1 MLGGGAAHSTAMG
14 AVQMVNRFGRGEW
27 AGAFGDL
34 GTLIPFVVA
43 YVGLLHMDP
52 FGILLAF
59 GLAKIASGLLYRTP
73 FPIQPMKAIGAAA
86 TTQATQNFIV
96 TPGAVYGA
104 GLTTGVL
111 WLVLGLTGLADRIAR
126 ITPRAV
132 VTGIVLGLG
141 LKFMGDGVGMMAA
154 GWWLAVPSLLLAL
167 VLLNNQRIPAMFVL
181 LLIGAVAA
189 AIEHPTL
196 GTMLAHTHPRLH
208 LPQWHLG
215 DMTLTEFVGGSV
227 LLALPQLPLTLGN
240 ALIAITEENNRL
252 FPDRPVTERRVAIST
267 GLMNLASPLLGGVPM
282 CHGAGGMAGH
292 VRFGARTGGA
302 LVILG
307 VLLTVLALFFSD
319 SVVEILRLF
328 PASVLGVILFLAGTQ
343 LALGACDFGP
353 DKGARFV
360 AVVTTALSLWNV
372 GAAFVAGIAVSLLL
386 RRQWIRL

>member
-1 MLGGGAAHSTAMG
+1 MSE
-14 AVQMVNRFGRGEW
+14 NRYGRGEW

-43 YVGLLHMDP
+43 YVSLLHMDP

-59 GLAKIASGLLYRTP
+59 GLAKIVSGVLYRTP

-86 TTQATQNFIV
+86 TTQATQSFVV

-111 WLVLGLTGLADRIAR
+111 WLVLGVTGLAERIAR

-141 LKFMGDGVGMMAA
+141 LKFMGDGVGLMSQD
-154 GWWLAVPSLLLAL
+154 WWLALPSLLLAL
-167 VLLNNQRIPAMFVL
+167 VLLGNERIPAMFVL

-189 AIEHPTL
+189 ALEHPTL
-196 GTMLAHTHPRLH
+196 GSVLAGIRPRLH
-208 LPQWHLG
+208 LPHWPLG
-215 DMTLTEFVGGSV
+215 TMSLSDFLGGSL

-252 FPDRPVTERRVAIST
+252 FPDRPVSERRVAIST
-267 GLMNLASPLLGGVPM
+267 GVMNLLSPLLGGVPM

-307 VLLTVLALFFSD
+307 VLLTLLALFFSD
-319 SVVEILRLF
+319 SVVEIMRLF
-328 PASVLGVILFLAGTQ
+328 PGAVLGVILFLAGAQ
-343 LALGACDFGP
+343 LALGACEFGP
-353 DKGARFV
+353 DKAARFV
-360 AVVTTALSLWNV
+360 AVITTGLALWNV
-372 GAAFVAGIAVSLLL
+372 GAAFVGGVAVAALL
-386 RRQWIRL
+386 RRGWIRL

>member
-1 MLGGGAAHSTAMG
+1 VSE
-14 AVQMVNRFGRGEW
+14 NRYGRGEW

-43 YVGLLHMDP
+43 YVSLLHMDP

-59 GLAKIASGLLYRTP
+59 GLAKIVSGLLYRTP

-86 TTQATQNFIV
+86 TTQATQNFVV

-111 WLVLGLTGLADRIAR
+111 WLVLGVTGLAERIAR

-132 VTGIVLGLG
+132 ITGIVLGLG
-141 LKFMGDGVGMMAA
+141 LKFMGDGIGMMSQ
-154 GWWLAVPSLLLAL
+154 GWWLALPSLILAL
-167 VLLNNQRIPAMFVL
+167 VLLGNERIPAMFVL

-189 AIEHPTL
+189 ALEHPSL
-196 GTMLAHTHPRLH
+196 GSLLAGIQPRLH
-208 LPQWHLG
+208 LPHWQLG
-215 DMTLTEFVGGSV
+215 TMSLSDFLGGSV

-252 FPDRPVTERRVAIST
+252 FPDRPVSERRVAIST
-267 GLMNLASPLLGGVPM
+267 GVMNLVSPLLGGVPM

-302 LVILG
+302 LIILG
-307 VLLTVLALFFSD
+307 VLLTLLALFFSD
-319 SVVEILRLF
+319 SVVEIMRLF
-328 PASVLGVILFLAGTQ
+328 PAAVLGVILFLAGVQ

-353 DKGARFV
+353 DKASRFV
-360 AVVTTALSLWNV
+360 AVVTTALALWNV
-372 GAAFVAGIAVSLLL
+372 GAAFVGGVAVAVLL
-386 RRQWIRL
+386 RRGWIRL